1 MRENPLRRAFAA
13 GRPVISGWLSMPSSY
28 GAEIV
33 AHAGVDAVCVDLQH
47 GMIWFESAV
56 AMLQAISAS
65 PATPIARTAD
75 ADPAM
80 IMKLLDAGAY
90 GIICPMVSTPADARA
105 FVAACR
111 YPPAGERS
119 FGPARGLLYGGAD
132 YFAQADAEILTIAM
146 IETRDGLENAAAI
159 AAVEGLDALFV
170 GPNDLALALGHP
182 PRAESEVPEVRQAIT
197 SILEAGRAAHRPVGI
212 FCSDG
217 AAARRR
223 LDEGFSFVVPGNDA
237 GQLRGAVATA
247 VAAARDG

>member
-1 MRENPLRRAFAA
+1 MRENPLRHAFAA
-13 GRPVISGWLSMPSSY
+13 GRPVISGWISMPSSY

-65 PATPIARTAD
+65 PATPLARAAD
-75 ADPAM
+75 TDPAM

-90 GIICPMVSTPADARA
+90 GIICPMVSTSDDARR

-132 YFAQADAEILTIAM
+132 YFAHADDEVLTIAM
-146 IETRDGLENAAAI
+146 IETRAGLENAAAI
-159 AAVEGLDALFV
+159 AAVDGLDALFI

-182 PRAESEVPEVRQAIT
+182 PLAESDVAEVKEAIT
-197 SILEAGRAAHRPVGI
+197 DILAAGRVANKPVGI
-212 FCSDG
+212 FCSTG
-217 AAARRR
+217 EAARRR
-223 LDEGFSFVVPGNDA
+223 LEEGFAFVVPGNDA
-237 GQLRGAVATA
+237 GQLRGAVSAA
-247 VAAARDG
+247 VTAARGG